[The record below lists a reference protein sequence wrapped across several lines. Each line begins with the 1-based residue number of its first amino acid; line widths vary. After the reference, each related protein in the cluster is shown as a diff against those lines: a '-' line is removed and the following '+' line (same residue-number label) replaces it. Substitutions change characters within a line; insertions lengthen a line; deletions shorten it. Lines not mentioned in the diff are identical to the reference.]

1 MLWSCLGI
9 RARRGNGV
17 LWGIAPWILGSLRA
31 RLPVS
36 PGTGQ
41 CGTPGAGA
49 ALRTQPRRKPWD
61 ARGAAGPGRLPETRS
76 RVRAACRGALLGA
89 RLWPRGV
96 RCAPH
101 SHLRVP
107 ARRAGRR
114 CIYRGRRCQEARR
127 PAAGAGRAG
136 RTGGS
141 WLPPGAPFGAEGAH
155 AWGCRAGVRQPWP
168 LPRP

>member
-1 MLWSCLGI
+1 MGNSSVDFREPACASPRLPGHRSVRDPWRRRRSAHPASPEALG
-9 RARRGNGV
+9 RERRGR
-17 LWGIAPWILGSLRA
+17 AGSAYLRRGPA
-31 RLPVS
+31 CALP
-36 PGTGQ
+36 
-41 CGTPGAGA
+41 
-49 ALRTQPRRKPWD
+49 
-61 ARGAAGPGRLPETRS
+61 AAGRSSEPGSGLG
-76 RVRAACRGALLGA
+76 VCGA
-89 RLWPRGV
+89 
-96 RCAPH
+96 APH

-114 CIYRGRRCQEARR
+114 RIYRGRRCQEARR
-127 PAAGAGRAG
+127 PAAGTGRAG